1 MSFQK
6 PDIVVVGSGLFGL
19 TIAERCANVLGL
31 KVLIVEKRGHIG
43 GNAWST
49 FDDFTGIEV
58 HNYGA
63 HLFHTSNERV
73 WDYANRFTSFTDYE
87 HRVMARYNGSVYPM
101 PFNLG
106 LINQYFHTEF
116 SPGEAEDFIK
126 FWVEDE
132 GITDPKNLEEKAI
145 SMIGRSLYQAF
156 VKGYTTKQWQ
166 MNPRDLSP
174 DIITRLPLRYNYDNR
189 YFTDTWQGQPVDG
202 YAAWLTRMA
211 QHPNI
216 SVLVNVDWLTLH
228 LPESFQKPL
237 VVYTGPLDRYFSY
250 VEGRLPW
257 RTVDFEFKNLPVDD
271 YQGVGVMN
279 HNDESDPRTRT
290 IEFKHFHPERDHL
303 PGRTIIADEYSRWA
317 GPNDEPYYPVPT
329 AEARA
334 MLSAYRKRAA
344 LEKVEYGAGQ
354 DVLFGGRL
362 GTYQYL
368 DMHMAIASALTMF
381 DNQIKPRFHQGR

>member
-6 PDIVVVGSGLFGL
+6 PDVIVVGSGLFGL
-19 TIAERCANVLGL
+19 TIAERCAHVLGL

-49 FDDFTGIEV
+49 FDGPTGIEV

-73 WDYANRFTSFTDYE
+73 WDYVNRFTSFTDYE
-87 HRVMARYNGSVYPM
+87 HRVFTRHNGSVYPL

-106 LINQYFHTEF
+106 LINQFFHTEF
-116 SPGEAEDFIK
+116 SPAEAEHFIK
-126 FWVEDE
+126 FWIEDE

-145 SMIGRSLYQAF
+145 SMVGRSLYQAF
-156 VKGYTTKQWQ
+156 VRDYTIKQWGV
-166 MNPRDLSP
+166 PPTDLST

-189 YFTDTWQGQPVDG
+189 YFNDTYQGQPQYG
-202 YAAWLTRMA
+202 YDAWLTNMTS
-211 QHPNI
+211 HPNI
-216 SVLVNVDWLTLH
+216 EVLLNTDWLTYH
-228 LPESFQKPL
+228 VPERFQKPL

-257 RTVDFEFKNLPVDD
+257 RTIDFEFKSLSVDD
-271 YQGVGVMN
+271 YQGTSVMN
-279 HNDESDPRTRT
+279 HSDIEDPRTRT

-303 PGRTIIADEYSRWA
+303 SGRTIIANEYSRAA
-317 GPNDEPYYPVPT
+317 GPDDEPYYPVPG
-329 AEARA
+329 ELSRR
-334 MLSAYRKRAA
+334 MLAAYRKRAA
-344 LEKVEYGAGQ
+344 LEKIEYGAGQ

-381 DNQIKPRFHQGR
+381 DNKIKPRFHTGR